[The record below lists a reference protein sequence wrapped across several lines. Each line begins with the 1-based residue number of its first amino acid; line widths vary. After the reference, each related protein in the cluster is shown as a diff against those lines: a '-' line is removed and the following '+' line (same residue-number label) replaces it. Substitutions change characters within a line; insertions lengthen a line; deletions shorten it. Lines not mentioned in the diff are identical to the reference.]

1 MFKLSLV
8 TIVLAI
14 LSLFLIF
21 FLNIN
26 NISYSF
32 TLKILKVV
40 CSKSSP
46 TEDKLDKV
54 VFDFQPREENLS
66 EDKDF
71 QLEENY
77 DEVEDDEDSPNYVEE
92 SQVKINLD
100 KH

>member
-1 MFKLSLV
+1 MFLS
-8 TIVLAI
+8 
-14 LSLFLIF
+14 F